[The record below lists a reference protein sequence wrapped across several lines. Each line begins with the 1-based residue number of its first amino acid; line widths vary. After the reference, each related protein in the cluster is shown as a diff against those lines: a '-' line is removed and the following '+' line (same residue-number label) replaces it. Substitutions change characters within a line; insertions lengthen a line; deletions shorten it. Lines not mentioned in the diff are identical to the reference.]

1 MICSVCGKEFERIG
15 KTGPLPTVCSPEC
28 RGKRDYEKR
37 DKLPKERLICAYC
50 EKPFEAYRK
59 NQRFCSDECRY
70 EWHKEK
76 NRKNPLLKIK
86 ICEACGK
93 EFPPAKLAGGRQ
105 RFCSEDC
112 SRLFYAK
119 KKKGICIVC
128 GREYSGRSDNK
139 GFCSRKCVARYCVE
153 NKQNVCV
160 YCGSEFKGKGKYC
173 CDECLKKS
181 KMEQRVCL
189 VCGKEFYATGRQKL
203 CSDECRRIKAYEAVR
218 QKKIDEFVP
227 KMVVCKEC
235 GVEFWTEYGKPRTVF
250 CSDECARK
258 NHKRTGKAVRRARK
272 KGLGCEVFDP
282 LDVFKRDKWTCQ
294 LCGVKTPKN
303 LRGTC
308 NDEAPELDHIIPLA
322 LGGEHSMRNTQCLCR
337 KCNRD
342 KGATAQGQLRI
353 V

>member
-15 KTGPLPTVCSPEC
+15 KTGRPPTVCSPEC

-37 DKLPKERLICAYC
+37 FKLPKERLICTYC

-86 ICEACGK
+86 ICEVCGK

-112 SRLFYAK
+112 SRLFHAK

-139 GFCSRKCVARYCVE
+139 GFCSRKCVARYSVE

-181 KMEQRVCL
+181 KMKQSVCL
-189 VCGKEFYATGRQKL
+189 VCGKEFYATGTQKL

-218 QKKIDEFVP
+218 QKSIDEFVP

-235 GVEFWTEYGKPRTVF
+235 GTEFRTEYGKPRTVF

-258 NHKRTGKAVRRARK
+258 NHKRASKAVRRARK

-282 LDVFKRDKWTCQ
+282 LDVFKRDRWTCQ

-342 KGATAQGQLRI
+342 KGTTAQGQLRI